1 MTLVPGQEPGTAR
14 SAVRRQRGQSST
26 CRTSSR
32 RRAVPSTSWLSPVR
46 RATLGQVPVST
57 TASAARVRSTS
68 QAAEPS
74 SSRAEARSMP
84 RTAATSWAASWWRTA
99 SSSASR
105 CSGVVPA
112 ASGQASRASS
122 LRRCAWASSETGA
135 LSASAARRSAAS
147 LSAALS
153 AALCRVLPV
162 GLVLR
167 AGVGSLPEAPLW
179 LARPRTEA
187 WAPWRLRLVS
197 ASLRRQ
203 AQRASA
209 YSQALR
215 SPAASGARAP
225 RRSASAS
232 TSPRAAVAAS
242 WSHRTDRQ

>member
-122 LRRCAWASSETGA
+122 LPRCAWVSSETGV

-147 LSAALS
+147 LS

-167 AGVGSLPEAPLW
+167 AGVGSLPGAPLW

-242 WSHRTDRQ
+242 WSHRTERQ